1 MEIQASALRFK
12 PLQYTEDQAA
22 YQLYRAA
29 LEWSLDEP
37 IVIDSA
43 KDLKSEPTWKAKG
56 LTPYDHQ
63 VRNLISFCRRLPVAL
78 LADDVGLGKTISAG
92 LVASE
97 LISRGRVKKLLII
110 CPKLLIPQWV
120 EELRTKFGIKAEPCA
135 GKKLINFNPPW
146 DVGALVTTYASARLY
161 VDRIPQGRFDMLVLD
176 EAHKL
181 RNLHGAS
188 TIPQVAKKIRQVLA
202 ERRFRY
208 VLMLTATPI
217 QNRLWDVY
225 SLVDLLT
232 VARGHENPFG
242 SPGIF
247 IRKFIDDSP
256 ATARKLKPS
265 SQEEFR
271 SVVYS
276 YMSRVRRGDAK
287 LQFPERLVRMH
298 TVPPSADELQLITTI
313 AEPIQSMNRLAQI
326 SILQALVSSP
336 DALRKQLENM
346 AAKGTFPA
354 AVSRE
359 VTRIVEGMG
368 LSAKIVGVGALA
380 DQLRSDMPDT
390 WRMVVFTTRRE
401 TQISIEKYLSERGIR
416 VGTIN
421 GDSGERNQH
430 TLEAFRADRP
440 QCNVIVSTEA
450 GAEGVNLQAANVLV
464 NYDLPWNPMIVEQR
478 IGRVQ
483 RLQSKFANVCIYN
496 ITLAGTFEQ
505 YIVGRLMEKLQM
517 AAHAIGDIESLLE
530 ASGFEDEEGEGFAEQ
545 IRKLVVKSLA
555 GINVEAAAQ
564 MAAQSIADAKARLEI
579 EEHNI
584 DGLLG
589 GMDEGGYQ
597 GPKTPTLPSVNH
609 SLSEQDFTINA
620 LQSLGTSVKAH
631 PAGGYRIERE
641 GAVEL
646 IHFGSGPASQG
657 SVLYAS
663 GTPSFERLVDRLT
676 ERGRHQIIDRDDRP
690 IETSEAQAEEWVKSF
705 QGLCVSRNVINGA
718 RAFSGNAIIR
728 VRATVAH
735 DSYDRIVD
743 VPCNEAVFNSRVATV
758 LEETPHVVADPSFLG
773 LDRKKL
779 IDAAMQDQG
788 VFEFCRFYEE
798 RRSLE
803 IGAAGN
809 DERKRKK
816 LEDEFTP
823 RLAFELVA
831 LEGFLSRE
839 LTLACRYRLTET
851 GREYES
857 AVTFLPS
864 TLTIVQQP
872 SMARCETLSRLV
884 PEQALG
890 TCAVSGGRH
899 ILDVLEKSEASGRL
913 AVSAHVVTCSL
924 TGKRV
929 LSDEIAIS
937 DITGQPVL
945 RNLLSRSD
953 LSGKTGEA
961 SYFGS
966 CAFTGI
972 NVLRDE
978 LVTSAISGQLFRSDQ
993 QAVSDLSG
1001 KIGHASEFVAC
1012 TETRILLAPSEGE
1025 QCSISERIYRPGILQ
1040 LCGETGQLMHPREM
1054 EKCDVIGRAV
1064 NRAILLTSEMSGR
1077 RACHRHFA
1085 KCAFT
1090 KSTVLR
1096 DELEVSQLSNRVYRK
1111 DETLVSS
1118 VSGRAGHRSEFFLC
1132 PVTCQCVA
1140 AREGERCAVTG
1151 TPVAPS
1157 VLEACSETGQR
1168 VIPSEL
1174 ERCAVSGRKA
1184 LKRLLVASSLSGRRM
1199 LEKVAVVAVAGQ
1211 YCTPDEAEKCG
1222 WDGNSYHPADI
1233 LVCGLTGLPHHR
1245 KHSTPRQPLRLKPIS
1260 QLLDGF
1266 SRRADHSH
1274 LWEEIAAQA
1283 TPVLGRCRVEAAH
1296 VSFDE
1301 KSLAVGLA
1309 VKRMLGLRTVHAGLI
1324 YDLESKRAVGRVVC
1338 GQRTATGWVADQS

>member
-1 MEIQASALRFK
+1 MEVQASALRFK
-12 PLQYTEDQAA
+12 PLQHTEDKAA
-22 YQLYRAA
+22 YRLYRAA

-120 EELRTKFGIKAEPCA
+120 EELRTKFDIKAEPCA

-188 TIPQVAKKIRQVLA
+188 TIPQVAKKVRQVLA

-247 IRKFIDDSP
+247 TRKFIDDAP

-298 TVPPSADELQLITTI
+298 AVPPSADELRLIATI

-346 AAKGTFPA
+346 AARGTFPA

-421 GDSGERNQH
+421 GDSGERNQD
-430 TLEAFRADRP
+430 TLEAFRADP
-440 QCNVIVSTEA
+440 PKCNVIVSTEA

-464 NYDLPWNPMIVEQR
+464 NYDLPLNPMIVEQR
-478 IGRVQ
+478 IGRIQ

-555 GINVEAAAQ
+555 GINVESAAQ
-564 MAAQSIADAKARLEI
+564 MAAQSIADAKARLET
-579 EEHNI
+579 EERNI
-584 DGLLG
+584 DGMLG

-597 GPKTPTLPSVNH
+597 GPKTPTLPRVNH
-609 SLSEQDFTINA
+609 SMSEQDFTINA
-620 LQSLGTSVKAH
+620 LQSLGTSIQVH

-646 IHFGSGPASQG
+646 IHFGSGPVSQG

-676 ERGRHQIIDRDDRP
+676 DRGRHQIRDRDERP

-718 RAFSGNAIIR
+718 RAFKGNAIVR

-743 VPCNEAVFNSRVATV
+743 VPCNEAAFSSSVATV
-758 LEETPHVVADPSFLG
+758 LEETPEVIADPSVLG

-779 IDAAMQDQG
+779 IEAAMQDEG
-788 VFEFCRFYEE
+788 VSEFCRFYKE

-803 IGAAGN
+803 IGAAGG

-831 LEGFLSRE
+831 LEGFLSRA
-839 LTLACRYRLTET
+839 LTLACRYRLTEN

-857 AVTFLPS
+857 TVTFLPS
-864 TLTIVQQP
+864 TLAIVQQP
-872 SMARCETLSRLV
+872 AMARCETLSRIV
-884 PEQALG
+884 PEDVLG

-899 ILDVLEKSEASGRL
+899 ILDILAKSEASGRL
-913 AVSAHVVTCSL
+913 AVPAHVVTCAL

-945 RNLLSRSD
+945 QNLLKQSA
-953 LSGKTGEA
+953 LSGKTGEL
-961 SYFGS
+961 SYFGT

-972 NVLRDE
+972 DALRDE
-978 LVTSAISGQLFRSDQ
+978 LLTSAISGKLLRFDQ
-993 QAVSDLSG
+993 QATSGVSG
-1001 KIGHASEFVAC
+1001 KIGHVSEFIAC
-1012 TETRILLAPSEGE
+1012 TETRVSLTSDEAER
-1025 QCSISERIYRPGILQ
+1025 CSITENIYRPGILER
-1040 LCGETGQLMHPREM
+1040 CGETGQLMHPREM
-1054 EKCDVIGRAV
+1054 EKCDVLGKSV
-1064 NRAILLTSEMSGR
+1064 NRALLLTSEMSGR
-1077 RACHRHFA
+1077 RACQRHFA
-1085 KCAFT
+1085 KCNFT
-1090 KSTVLR
+1090 NATVLR
-1096 DELEVSQLSNRVYRK
+1096 DELAMSQLSDRAYRK
-1111 DETLVSS
+1111 DEALVSS
-1118 VSGRAGHRSEFFLC
+1118 FSGRVGHRSEFFHC
-1132 PVTCQCVA
+1132 SITNQFVA
-1140 AREGERCAVTG
+1140 GSEGERCAVTG
-1151 TPVAPS
+1151 THVAPS
-1157 VLEACSETGQR
+1157 VLEVCTETGQR
-1168 VIPSEL
+1168 VIPGEL
-1174 ERCAVSGRKA
+1174 ERCTVSGRKA

-1199 LEKVAVVAVAGQ
+1199 LEKEAVVAVSGQ
-1211 YCTPDEAEKCG
+1211 YCAPDETEQCE
-1222 WDGNSYHPADI
+1222 WDGNRYHPADI
-1233 LVCGLTGLPHHR
+1233 LVCDLTGLPHHR
-1245 KHSTPRQPLRLKPIS
+1245 KHSTPRQPQRLRPIS
-1260 QLLDGF
+1260 ELLDGI

-1274 LWEEIAAQA
+1274 LWEEIATQVK
-1283 TPVLGRCRVEAAH
+1283 PVLGRCHVEAAH
-1296 VSFDE
+1296 VSSDGR
-1301 KSLAVGLA
+1301 SLAVGLA
-1309 VKRMLGLRTVHAGLI
+1309 VKRMLGLRTVHAGMI
-1324 YDLESKRAVGRVVC
+1324 YDLASQRAIGRVIC
-1338 GQRTATGWVADQS
+1338 GQRAANGWIAEKA